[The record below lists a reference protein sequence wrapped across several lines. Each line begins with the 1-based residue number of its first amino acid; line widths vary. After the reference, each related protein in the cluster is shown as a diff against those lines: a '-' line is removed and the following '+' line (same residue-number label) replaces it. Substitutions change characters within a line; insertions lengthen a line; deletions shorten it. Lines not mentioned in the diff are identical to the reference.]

1 MAGYWAA
8 GEILSSSPNPF
19 IFMME
24 DDDDDFYHYDSYD
37 YFDDF
42 HHYDSYDYFDDF
54 DLRMTSMIE
63 MT

>member
-19 IFMME
+19 IFMLE

-42 HHYDSYDYFDDF
+42 
-54 DLRMTSMIE
+54 DLMMTSMIE